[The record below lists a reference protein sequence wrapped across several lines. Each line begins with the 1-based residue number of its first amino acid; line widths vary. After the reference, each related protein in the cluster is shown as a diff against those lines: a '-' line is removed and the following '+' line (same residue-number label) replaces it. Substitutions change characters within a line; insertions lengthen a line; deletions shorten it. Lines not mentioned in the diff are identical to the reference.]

1 MATLI
6 EQFRSLTRY
15 WWASLI
21 LGIAVFVVGILVL
34 SFPGESYMSMAVLF
48 AVLMFVSGI
57 VQTAA
62 AFTEKYMVGR
72 GWSAILGVLDI
83 ILGIVLLCS
92 PGISAMILPVLL
104 GLWLMFRGVSLI
116 GVASEMNHF
125 NIPGMWWTII
135 LGILLVLCSLMIF
148 IHPIFG
154 FQAVVLWVGVSLL
167 MAGLAIAVFAFQLLG
182 IKRRMKNVG
191 A

>member
-15 WWASLI
+15 WWATLI
-21 LGIAVFVVGILVL
+21 LGIAVFAAGMLVL
-34 SFPGESYMSMAVLF
+34 SFPGESYMSMAMLF

-62 AFTEKYMVGR
+62 AFTERYMVGR
-72 GWSAILGVLDI
+72 GWSAILGVFDM
-83 ILGIVLLCS
+83 ILGIILLCS
-92 PGISAMILPVLL
+92 PGMSAMILPVLL

-116 GVASEMNHF
+116 GIASEMNHF

-182 IKRRMKNVG
+182 IKKRMKNIG

>member
-15 WWASLI
+15 WWATLI
-21 LGIAVFVVGILVL
+21 LGIAVFAVGILVL
-34 SFPGESYMSMAVLF
+34 SFPGESYMSMAMLF
-48 AVLMFVSGI
+48 AVLMLVSGI

-62 AFTEKYMVGR
+62 AFTERYMVGR
-72 GWSAILGVLDI
+72 GWSAILGVFDMIFGI
-83 ILGIVLLCS
+83 ILLCS
-92 PGISAMILPVLL
+92 PGMSAMILPVLL

-116 GVASEMNHF
+116 GIASEMNHF